1 MNGTFVEIVN
11 SLENGEAFIYQVLCR
26 GAQDITELVNI
37 DILECQVF
45 HFLAFYPLEDFFQD
59 AFANEFHQFYG
70 QENRCDWK

>member
-11 SLENGEAFIYQVLCR
+11 SLENGEAFINQVLCR

-37 DILECQVF
+37 DILECQIL
-45 HFLAFYPLEDFFQD
+45 HFFTFYPLEDFFQD

-70 QENRCDWK
+70 Q

>member
-11 SLENGEAFIYQVLCR
+11 SLENGEAFVNQVFCR

-45 HFLAFYPLEDFFQD
+45 HFFTFYPLKYFFQD
-59 AFANEFHQFYG
+59 AFANEFHQF
-70 QENRCDWK
+70 